1 MSGEGAIHLRRDS
14 RYLLTLLLC
23 LMLMPAVAIAA
34 DEEHPYEA
42 ASSGYFR
49 DQDTLP
55 GGYSLYR
62 QDEKA
67 RLWGGP
73 VVGDIK
79 RASFQA
85 DAHEGL
91 NGYGRRSCV
100 SCHETERYSLHT
112 SRGNTSCVQCHRDKP
127 IAGLYHYYSAMNP
140 IRRHA
145 YICAKCHEGS
155 TASFATYVVH
165 EPRPLVGSTAD
176 SFPLF
181 YYAVW
186 FMVILAVGVFAV
198 FLPYVTLWGVREL
211 IDMFGKGGG
220 HNG

>member
-1 MSGEGAIHLRRDS
+1 MHLQRGS
-14 RYLLTLLLC
+14 HYLSTLLLC
-23 LMLMPAVAIAA
+23 LVVLMPADVFAV

-42 ASSGYFR
+42 ASTGYFR

-55 GGYSLYR
+55 GGYNMYR
-62 QDEKA
+62 QDESA

-73 VVGDIK
+73 VTGDIK

-85 DAHEGL
+85 DAHLGVT
-91 NGYGRRSCV
+91 GYQTRSCV
-100 SCHETERYSLHT
+100 SCHEEQRYSLHT
-112 SRGNTSCVQCHRDKP
+112 SRGQTSCVQCHRDKP
-127 IAGLYHYYSAMNP
+127 IAGLYHYYSSMNP

-145 YICAKCHEGS
+145 YICAKCHEGA

-165 EPRPLVGSTAD
+165 EPRPLVGNTAD

-186 FMVILAVGVFAV
+186 FMVILAVGVFVV

-211 IDMFGKGGG
+211 IEMFSKGGG

>member
-1 MSGEGAIHLRRDS
+1 MHLRRNS
-14 RYLLTLLLC
+14 RYLLTLLIC
-23 LMLMPAVAIAA
+23 LGILMPAAVSAI

-42 ASSGYFR
+42 TSSGYFR
-49 DQDTLP
+49 DQDVLP

-62 QDEKA
+62 QDEA
-67 RLWGGP
+67 GRLWGGP
-73 VVGDIK
+73 SGGDIK

-91 NGYGRRSCV
+91 DGYGRRSCV

-112 SRGNTSCVQCHRDKP
+112 SRGNTSCVQCHRDQP
-127 IAGLYHYYSAMNP
+127 IAGVYHYYSPMNP

-211 IDMFGKGGG
+211 IEMRSKGGG

>member
-1 MSGEGAIHLRRDS
+1 MHLRRGS
-14 RYLLTLLLC
+14 RYLLTLLTC
-23 LMLMPAVAIAA
+23 LAVLLPAVVIAI

-49 DQDTLP
+49 DQDTVP
-55 GGYSLYR
+55 GGYNIYR

-73 VVGDIK
+73 VSGDIK
-79 RASFQA
+79 RVSFQA
-85 DAHEGL
+85 DAHLGVT
-91 NGYGRRSCV
+91 GYETRSCV
-100 SCHETERYSLHT
+100 SCHEEQRYSLHT
-112 SRGNTSCVQCHRDKP
+112 SRGQTSCVQCHRGQP
-127 IAGLYHYYSAMNP
+127 IAGLYHYYSSMNP

-145 YICAKCHEGS
+145 YICAKCHEGAS
-155 TASFATYVVH
+155 ASFATYVVH
-165 EPRPLVGSTAD
+165 EPRPLKRDTAE

-211 IDMFGKGGG
+211 IEMFGKDGGR
-220 HNG
+220 NG